1 MRAYH
6 EGMKD
11 SKRFQSR
18 FLDPQ
23 SLALLSSLDLIART
37 VVEGFLV
44 GLHRSPFHG
53 YSAEFRE
60 YRPYN
65 PGDDVRYVDWRVYA
79 RTDRYYV
86 KRFEEETDLNCYLLL
101 DTSASMA
108 YQPKAL
114 SKLDYARFLAASL
127 AHLVTRQRDRISLL
141 NISDKIKHALPP
153 GGGLRH
159 LQSFLHKL
167 DTVVAEGR
175 SDMKTVLLRVAEGL
189 ARKGMVVLIS
199 DLYDEPPDVVR
210 ALVRFRRAGHEVI
223 VFHLIDVSETELEF
237 DEPIEFEDLETGARV
252 SLDPRR
258 ARSDY
263 TRRMKEMIAFYSRE
277 LSREGIDLVSMD
289 TSRPLD
295 HALLAYLRKRSSQR
309 H

>member
-1 MRAYH
+1 
-6 EGMKD
+6 MKD
-11 SKRFQSR
+11 SKRVQSG

-23 SLALLSSLDLIART
+23 SLALLSSLNIIAKT

-101 DTSASMA
+101 DASASMA
-108 YQPKAL
+108 YKPGQV

-127 AHLVTRQRDRISLL
+127 AYLMTRQRDRVSLL
-141 NISDKIKHALPP
+141 SISDRVKHAIPP
-153 GGGLRH
+153 GSGQRH
-159 LQSFLHKL
+159 LQSLLHQL
-167 DTVVAEGR
+167 DAAIAEGR
-175 SDMKTVLLRVAEGL
+175 SDMKTVLLRVAESFS
-189 ARKGMVVLIS
+189 RKGIVVFIS
-199 DLYDEPPDVVR
+199 DLYDEPVDVVR
-210 ALVRFRRAGHEVI
+210 ALVRLRRAGHEVI
-223 VFHLIDVSETELEF
+223 IFHLIDASELELEF
-237 DEPIEFEDLETGARV
+237 DGPTEFEDLETGARV
-252 SLDPRR
+252 SVDPGR

-263 TRRMKEMIAFYSRE
+263 TRHLKEAIAFYNRE
-277 LSREGIDLVSMD
+277 LSKEGIDFVSLD
-289 TSRPLD
+289 TSLPLD
-295 HALLAYLRKRSSQR
+295 QALLAYLRKRGSR
-309 H
+309 RL

>member
-1 MRAYH
+1 MNN
-6 EGMKD
+6 
-11 SKRFQSR
+11 SKVFQSR
-18 FLDPQ
+18 FLDPGN
-23 SLALLSSLDLIART
+23 LALLSSLDLIART

-53 YSAEFRE
+53 CSAEFRE

-86 KRFEEETDLNCYLLL
+86 KRFEEETDLNCHLLL

-108 YQPKAL
+108 YKAGAL
-114 SKLDYARFLAASL
+114 SKFDYARFLAASL
-127 AHLVTRQRDRISLL
+127 AHLMTRQRDRVSLL
-141 NISDKIKHALPP
+141 SISDRIKQALPP
-153 GGGLRH
+153 GGGPRH
-159 LQSFLHKL
+159 LQSFLRQL
-167 DTVVAEGR
+167 DRATAEGR
-175 SDMKTVLLRVAEGL
+175 SDMKAVLLRVAEGL
-189 ARKGMVVLIS
+189 ARKGVVVLIS

-223 VFHLIDVSETELEF
+223 VFHLIDASEMELEF
-237 DEPIEFEDLETGARV
+237 EGPVEFEDLETGERV

-258 ARSDY
+258 ARGDY
-263 TRRMKEMIAFYSRE
+263 ALRMKEVIAFYNRE
-277 LSREGIDLVSMD
+277 LSKEGIDLVSID

-309 H
+309 R

>member
-1 MRAYH
+1 
-6 EGMKD
+6 MKN

-23 SLALLSSLDLIART
+23 SLALLSSLDLIAKT

-44 GLHRSPFHG
+44 GSHRSPFHG

-108 YQPKAL
+108 YKPGAL
-114 SKLDYARFLAASL
+114 SKFDYARFLAASL
-127 AHLVTRQRDRISLL
+127 GHLMMRQHDRVSLL
-141 NISDKIKHALPP
+141 SVSDRARLALPP
-153 GGGLRH
+153 GGGPRH
-159 LQSFLHKL
+159 FQSFLHRL
-167 DTVVAEGR
+167 DAAIAGGR
-175 SDMKTVLLRVAEGL
+175 SDMKSALLRVAEVL
-189 ARKGMVVLIS
+189 PRKGMVILIS
-199 DLYDEPPDVVR
+199 DLYDEPRDVVR
-210 ALVRFRRAGHEVI
+210 ALVRLRRLGHEVI
-223 VFHLIDVSETELEF
+223 AFHLVDVSEVELDF
-237 DEPIEFEDLETGARV
+237 DGPVEFEDLETGERV
-252 SLDPRR
+252 ALDTRR

-263 TRRMKEMIAFYSRE
+263 ARRMKEAISFYNHK
-277 LSREGIDLVSMD
+277 LTKEGIDFVSMD

-295 HALLAYLRKRSSQR
+295 HALLAYLRKRNR
-309 H
+309 RRL